1 MRHFFLLFFASL
13 LVPAFASEPPERDR
27 EAILSMA
34 GEYGVLFNFRETV
47 GYIDDYK
54 LADEYQEEAT
64 EIVFVAEDSGD
75 RIALQH
81 ILQTGGG
88 RVIKHWKQIWTW
100 QDRRIVE
107 FQGRDQWQVREL
119 NSGEVQ
125 GKWSQ
130 LVTQVDD
137 SPRYEGVGEW
147 THEFG
152 TSLWQSKRTAR
163 PLPRREHTVR
173 DDYDILMTT
182 NRHAITP
189 HGWVHEQD
197 SLKLALERDG
207 EPARYLVGETGVNY
221 YDRTGET
228 DFTEAREY
236 WKATQPFWKNVTA
249 VWESIMESESQFTI
263 AGRVDGKRLYEE
275 MFAMAGELTENADA
289 QVPGKKE
296 IRKVL
301 ERFVSFGSSDTPSN

>member
-1 MRHFFLLFFASL
+1 MKHFLCFLVLASL
-13 LVPAFASEPPERDR
+13 LPVFADEPPELDR
-27 EAILSMA
+27 EAILAMA
-34 GEYGVLFNFRETV
+34 GEYEVLFNFRETV
-47 GYIDDYK
+47 GYIDGYK

-75 RIALQH
+75 RISLQH
-81 ILQTGGG
+81 VLQSRG

-107 FQGRDQWQVREL
+107 FQGRDRWKVREL
-119 NSGEVQ
+119 SAEEAE

-147 THEFG
+147 KHEFG
-152 TSLWQSKRTAR
+152 TSLWQSNRTAR

-197 SLKLALERDG
+197 SLKLALEHDD

-221 YDRTGET
+221 YDRTDET

-236 WKATQPFWKNVTA
+236 WEATQPFWNNVSET
-249 VWESIMESESQFTI
+249 WESIMESEAQFTI
-263 AGRVDGKRLYEE
+263 AAEVDGRRLYEE
-275 MFAMAGELTENADA
+275 MFGMAESLTENSDA
-289 QVPGKKE
+289 EVPGKEE

-301 ERFVSFGSSDTPSN
+301 ERYVSYEAAVDRSN